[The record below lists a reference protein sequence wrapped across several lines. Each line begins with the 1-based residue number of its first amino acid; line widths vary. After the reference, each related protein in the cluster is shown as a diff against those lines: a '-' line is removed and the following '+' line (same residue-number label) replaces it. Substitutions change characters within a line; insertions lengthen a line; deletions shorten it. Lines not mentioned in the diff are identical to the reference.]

1 MHAAETRVA
10 FRLDSFLAKKR
21 GHVNYPESL
30 AGINWP
36 GLECL
41 PSNRPCLPTSA
52 EWPTIARA
60 MLTAMLTIDT
70 RRRVLVS
77 AERGLALIAAARSA
91 TVEVSDGLMPRVFKC
106 PGALSIHPLWSW

>member
-1 MHAAETRVA
+1 MFALEPAMPAYVR
-10 FRLDSFLAKKR
+10 RMAK
-21 GHVNYPESL
+21 
-30 AGINWP
+30 
-36 GLECL
+36 
-41 PSNRPCLPTSA
+41 
-52 EWPTIARA
+52 
-60 MLTAMLTIDT
+60 TAMLTIDT